1 MEGRKGRLISGEG
14 KLGRIVMYESE
25 DEVGYDEGLLWDSS
39 SKQLGVGGLS
49 GLSGIKMNVEGGMR
63 VSGELVVGDEVL
75 SLGEYVKESEL
86 AVVSKSGSYS
96 DLTGVP
102 DLEGY
107 VTEGELSRR
116 LEVEHY
122 KSGSGR

>member
-1 MEGRKGRLISGEG
+1 
-14 KLGRIVMYESE
+14 MYESE

-75 SLGEYVKESEL
+75 SLGEYVKDE
-86 AVVSKSGSYS
+86 
-96 DLTGVP
+96 
-102 DLEGY
+102 
-107 VTEGELSRR
+107 
-116 LEVEHY
+116 
-122 KSGSGR
+122 